1 MTTEDL
7 IRALTADRRIG
18 PNPRMLLLWAL
29 VPAIAF
35 VAILFFSR
43 IGFRDDID
51 AALGTV
57 RFLFKF
63 VIVVPLALVTLGA
76 LFRSAGPVATLGW
89 WAWLLPVPALL
100 LCAGVAAELLSI
112 PRAEW
117 MTRLIGSNALNCMTL
132 IPLLASGPL
141 AIFIAAL
148 KRGAPADPGL
158 GGAIAGLAA
167 SAIAAVFYATN
178 CFDDSPLFVVTWYP
192 LAIGVVVLAG
202 YIAGRRVLR
211 W

>member
-1 MTTEDL
+1 
-7 IRALTADRRIG
+7 
-18 PNPRMLLLWAL
+18 
-29 VPAIAF
+29 
-35 VAILFFSR
+35 
-43 IGFRDDID
+43 
-51 AALGTV
+51 
-57 RFLFKF
+57 
-63 VIVVPLALVTLGA
+63 
-76 LFRSAGPVATLGW
+76 
-89 WAWLLPVPALL
+89 
-100 LCAGVAAELLSI
+100 
-112 PRAEW
+112 

-158 GGAIAGLAA
+158 SGAIAGLAA

-192 LAIGVVVLAG
+192 LAIGAVVLGG